1 MLVIRKITV
10 CSIIAIE
17 SDLYLYS
24 NRLQLDTKEF
34 GGLVGN

>member
-10 CSIIAIE
+10 RSIITIE